1 MPVKHDLPLDLGFSK
16 EALDTLKGQDPH
28 LAALIEKYTVADK
41 QVVEAEAPSALG
53 VTDEVLLALKEKR
66 LKIKDDI
73 VSRLNSQAAR

>member
-28 LAALIEKYTVADK
+28 LAALIEKYKEAD
-41 QVVEAEAPSALG
+41 QNVLNAETGEGRG
-53 VTDEVLLALKEKR
+53 VPDEVLLALKGKR

-73 VSRLNSQAAR
+73 VSRLASQAAR